1 MRARLKRVWS
11 FLYDLVAAYMDDDG
25 PRMAAALSY
34 YSIFAMPPVIGLL
47 ALAAKLFVEP
57 GELRDFM
64 TRQMQTFIGVESASR
79 IVTVVSGAVRP
90 ELTGPTAVLGLVAL
104 MFGATGAFVQL
115 QGALNTIWGVEADP
129 RRGDIKNFLIKRVV
143 SLVMIGAFGL
153 LLLLSLLAS
162 TAVAMFQELVRGTAP
177 AWIQSWGL
185 PAADTAVSFLAV
197 SALFTIILRYV
208 PDVLVPWRYCIL
220 GGVVTGAL
228 FTVGKLLIGWY
239 VVHRNLSNVYGV
251 AGSLAVALLWVYYSS
266 VILLLG
272 AEFTEMWATR
282 RGQDVV
288 PQEGAVRIEKKVV
301 YDGDGGGEGGF
312 PGRPASDED
321 PSDPG

>member
-1 MRARLKRVWS
+1 MRETLKRVWR

-34 YSIFAMPPVIGLL
+34 YSVFAMPPVIGLL

-115 QGALNTIWGVEADP
+115 QGALNTVWGVEADP
-129 RRGDIKNFLIKRVV
+129 RRGDIKNFLIKRAV
-143 SLVMIGAFGL
+143 SLVMIGAFGM

-162 TAVAMFQELVRGTAP
+162 TAVAAFQELVQGTAP

-185 PAADTAVSFLAV
+185 PAADTAVSLLAV
-197 SALFTIILRYV
+197 TALFTVILRYV
-208 PDVLVPWRYCIL
+208 PDALVPWRYCIL
-220 GGVVTGAL
+220 GGGVTGVL

-239 VVHRNLSNVYGV
+239 VVHRNLTNVYGV

-272 AEFTEMWATR
+272 AEFTEMWAT
-282 RGQDVV
+282 GLGWEVV
-288 PQEGAVRIEKKVV
+288 PQAGAVRIQKRVV
-301 YDGDGGGEGGF
+301 YEGGRGGDGGAGETAPDDDP
-312 PGRPASDED
+312 PG
-321 PSDPG
+321 PG